1 MVLAL
6 AAAGGPLLAGAQ
18 AGPRESAYPDR
29 PIRFIVPL
37 APGGT
42 PEQCRDIMRSEMDK
56 YGKLVKA
63 AGIKAER
70 GG

>member
-1 MVLAL
+1 MIVPYLS
-6 AAAGGPLLAGAQ
+6 GSQ

-29 PIRFIVPL
+29 PICFIVPF

-42 PEQCRDIMRSEMDK
+42 LEQCRDIMRSEVDK
-56 YGKLVKA
+56 YGKLVRA
-63 AGIKAER
+63 TGIKAER